1 MTSTVTQNVCHRP
14 FNPTTKALQFRA
26 WQIAQ
31 REGGNVT
38 RAEIAAELGVSPHRL
53 LNAIRAERWAASLR
67 SVTMDCLNA
76 NDGAATVLGIAAG
89 ECSTLAV
96 DGKVT
101 LTGGSTVNVGADGY
115 AAAGLSATG
124 APVGAVALADRS
136 RGLAATS

>member
-1 MTSTVTQNVCHRP
+1 MNQTLHNRP

-76 NDGAATVLGIAAG
+76 NDGA
-89 ECSTLAV
+89 
-96 DGKVT
+96 
-101 LTGGSTVNVGADGY
+101 DGY
-115 AAAGLSATG
+115 TTRAEAEAIAQMGIG
-124 APVGAVALADRS
+124 AILNVEMDD
-136 RGLAATS
+136 

>member
-1 MTSTVTQNVCHRP
+1 MRV
-14 FNPTTKALQFRA
+14 F
-26 WQIAQ
+26 
-31 REGGNVT
+31 
-38 RAEIAAELGVSPHRL
+38 
-53 LNAIRAERWAASLR
+53 
-67 SVTMDCLNA
+67 NA
-76 NDGAATVLGIAAG
+76 NDGAATVPGIAAG

-136 RGLAATS
+136 RALLRHRETSGPSGGESTE

>member
-1 MTSTVTQNVCHRP
+1 MRV
-14 FNPTTKALQFRA
+14 F
-26 WQIAQ
+26 
-31 REGGNVT
+31 
-38 RAEIAAELGVSPHRL
+38 
-53 LNAIRAERWAASLR
+53 
-67 SVTMDCLNA
+67 NA
-76 NDGAATVLGIAAG
+76 NDGAATVPGIAAG
-89 ECSTLAV
+89 GGCSTLAV

>member
-1 MTSTVTQNVCHRP
+1 MTGPPRFP
-14 FNPTTKALQFRA
+14 
-26 WQIAQ
+26 
-31 REGGNVT
+31 
-38 RAEIAAELGVSPHRL
+38 
-53 LNAIRAERWAASLR
+53 ASR
-67 SVTMDCLNA
+67 R
-76 NDGAATVLGIAAG
+76 G